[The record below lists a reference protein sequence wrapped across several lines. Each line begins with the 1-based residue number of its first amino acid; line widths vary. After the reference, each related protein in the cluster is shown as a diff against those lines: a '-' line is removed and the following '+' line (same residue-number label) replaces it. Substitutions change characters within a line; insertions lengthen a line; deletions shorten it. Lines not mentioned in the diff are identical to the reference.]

1 MSPVLPQSVSKNI
14 PDVFA
19 QDFPY
24 GIGFWDV
31 DANIADLANSNFLTV
46 EEKEGVFFLN
56 ARELWKKNLKKT

>member
-1 MSPVLPQSVSKNI
+1 M
-14 PDVFA
+14 FA